1 VFLPETDMRSLTWA
15 PIVLAL
21 GACSEG
27 GPVCN
32 ADLLLTS
39 FVVEIRDSVSG
50 QPRAAQ
56 AVATVTEGDST
67 EILRLVGGPD
77 SLYRSGVE
85 QREGIF
91 DVQVEHSGYH
101 PWVVNDLV
109 VETAPGECRP
119 EIVQLV
125 ARLQPI

>member
-1 VFLPETDMRSLTWA
+1 MRSLTLTA
-15 PIVLAL
+15 LALAL
-21 GACSEG
+21 GACYDG
-27 GPVCN
+27 GPICTAYLVR
-32 ADLLLTS
+32 TS
-39 FVVEIRDSVSG
+39 FVVEIRDSLSG

-67 EILRLVGGPD
+67 EFLSLVGGSD
-77 SLYRSGVE
+77 SLYRSGVA

-91 DVQVEHSGYH
+91 DVRVEHPAYH
-101 PWVVNDLV
+101 VWVVNDYA

-119 EIVQLV
+119 EVVQLV